1 MTYKLLLVEDD
12 QFIGSLIEAVFSGKG
27 YKITWFSKGKDAV
40 DNFRKDLYDICILDY
55 SLPDMDGFT
64 LNTKL
69 KAIDD
74 IPFLFV
80 TANQETEIKYKA
92 FEHGCDDFILK
103 PFQTRELVLRV
114 EAILRRCKKRPVKD
128 APDHFNL
135 GDFSFDHNSRVINYA
150 GKVTKLGAK
159 ESHIMKL
166 MLENANKVVMRKT
179 LMEEIWGVKDSYTSK
194 CLDVYLSKLRKI
206 LRESTPL
213 EILNEHGVGYKIV
226 NLKNN

>member
-40 DNFRKDLYDICILDY
+40 DHFRKDLYDICILDF

-64 LNTKL
+64 LSSKL

-74 IPFLFV
+74 VPFLFV

-92 FEHGCDDFILK
+92 FENGCDDFILK

-114 EAILRRCKKRPVKD
+114 EAILRRSQKRPIKG
-128 APDHFNL
+128 APDNFNI
-135 GDFSFDHNSRVINYA
+135 GDFTFDHNSRVINYE
-150 GKVTKLGAK
+150 GKATKLGAK
-159 ESHIMKL
+159 ESHILKL